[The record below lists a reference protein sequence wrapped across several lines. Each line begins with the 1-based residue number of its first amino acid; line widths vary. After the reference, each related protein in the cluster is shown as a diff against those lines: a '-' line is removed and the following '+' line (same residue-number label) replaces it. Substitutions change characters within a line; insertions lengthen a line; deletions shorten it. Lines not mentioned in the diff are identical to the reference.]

1 MDVEEGA
8 FILAI
13 ELEDEEIFIN
23 EGKLLSS
30 SWKQKTNCCDM
41 WQIWHENIVFFK
53 MILSCITLGYKE
65 ALESSKF
72 DK

>member
-8 FILAI
+8 FILAN

-30 SWKQKTNCCDM
+30 S
-41 WQIWHENIVFFK
+41 
-53 MILSCITLGYKE
+53 
-65 ALESSKF
+65 
-72 DK
+72 